1 MTERKKFSL
10 NNLNFNNIVV
20 SVDAIKSVRIESSTE
35 DLFENYYWIN
45 LIEYYENPNSKFNQ
59 RAKTIIKLIKKYN
72 DLVYFKDCIIRRFG
86 SLETSSNTFH
96 LEEYE
101 TMTFEQAVATKKKL
115 ELFFMNVLKIAQIE
129 ECQFF
134 EEFFNLNRLGLNLN
148 FREKG
153 ELEIFDFTLS

>member
-1 MTERKKFSL
+1 M
-10 NNLNFNNIVV
+10 NFNNIVI
-20 SVDAIKSVRIESSTE
+20 SVEAIKGVKIESSAG
-35 DLFENYYWIN
+35 DLFENYYWLN
-45 LIEYYENPNSKFNQ
+45 LIEYYENPINKFNQ
-59 RAKTIIKLIKKYN
+59 RTKTIIKLIKKYN
-72 DLVYFKDCIIRRFG
+72 DLLYFNDCIIRRFG
-86 SLETSSNTFH
+86 SLETSSNSFR

-101 TMTFEQAVATKKKL
+101 SMTVEQSLATKKKL
-115 ELFFMNVLKIAQIE
+115 EIFFMNVLKIAQIE